1 MLHTQAVPDISAYL
15 KKHGEK
21 DILRFITCG
30 SVDDGKSSLIGRLL
44 FESKMI
50 FEDQLSELERD
61 SKKMGKAG
69 EKLDLALLVDGLAAE
84 REQGITIDVA
94 YRFFSTDKRRFI
106 IADTPGHEQ
115 YTRNMATGAST
126 ADLAI
131 VLIDA
136 TKGVLPQTRRH
147 SFIVS
152 LMGVRNVVLA
162 VNKMDMVAYSEDVF
176 NKIVADYKVLN
187 ETLGI
192 EHVEAIPMSAL
203 MGDNFTAHSDSMP
216 WYKGELLLPYLE
228 TVQIERL
235 KNFKANDLRMPVQW
249 VNRPDQ
255 SFRGFSGRIVGG
267 AAEVGQD
274 VRILPSGMS
283 ASIREIVTFDGKLDR
298 AVSGQSVTIAL
309 DKEVDVSRGSVIAAA
324 DNPCETADQFSANI
338 LWMSEHPMIPSRQ
351 YLMQLG
357 TSKAVCTPTRIKHKI
372 EITDLSHIPAETLE
386 MNEIGEIHIS
396 LDRMIPF
403 MPYNDN
409 REMGGFILIDR
420 ATNETVATG
429 MIRYAMR
436 RSKNIFEHHFNVD
449 AEARAGLK
457 NQKPCVLWFTG
468 LSGSG
473 KSTIANILEQ
483 KLFQRGHHTMVL
495 DGDNVRHGL
504 NRDLGFTD
512 QDRAENIRR
521 IAEVSKLMTEAG
533 LITLVSFIS
542 PFTAERKMARELIGG
557 EQFAEVFVS
566 TPLSVAEKR
575 DVKGLY
581 KKARAGVIPN
591 FTGIGSPYEAPENP
605 DISLDTTQQTAEQLA
620 DQLLHWLEDK
630 GFIAKLS

>member
-1 MLHTQAVPDISAYL
+1 MLHTQAVPDITAYL

-50 FEDQLSELERD
+50 FEDQLSEIERD
-61 SKKMGKAG
+61 SKKIGKAG

-152 LMGVRNVVLA
+152 LMGVRQVVLA
-162 VNKMDMVAYSEDVF
+162 VNKMDMVGYSEDVF

-192 EHVEAIPMSAL
+192 DHVEAIPMSAL
-203 MGDNFTAHSDSMP
+203 MGDNFTVHSDRMP
-216 WYKGELLLPYLE
+216 WYTGDLLLPYLE
-228 TVQIERL
+228 HVQIERMQ
-235 KNFKANDLRMPVQW
+235 NFKPADLRMPVQW

-267 AAEVGQD
+267 AAEIGQE
-274 VRILPSGMS
+274 VRILPSGVS
-283 ASIREIVTFDGKLDR
+283 AAIRDIVTFDGKVDR
-298 AVSGQSVTIAL
+298 AVSDQSVTIVL

-324 DNPCETADQFSANI
+324 DSPCETSDQFSANI

-372 EITDLSHIPAETLE
+372 DIDDLSHVPAETLE

-409 REMGGFILIDR
+409 REMGGFILVDR

-449 AEARAGLK
+449 ADARAGLK
-457 NQKPCVLWFTG
+457 DQKPCVLWFTG

-542 PFTAERKMARELIGG
+542 PFTAEREMARELIGA
-557 EQFAEVFVS
+557 EKFAEVFVS
-566 TPLSVAEKR
+566 TPLAVAEER

-591 FTGIGSPYEAPENP
+591 FTGIGSPYEAPETP
-605 DISLDTTQQTAEQLA
+605 DIALDTTRQTAEQLA
-620 DQLLHWLEDK
+620 DQLLRWLEDK
-630 GFIAKLS
+630 GFIATLS

>member
-1 MLHTQAVPDISAYL
+1 
-15 KKHGEK
+15 
-21 DILRFITCG
+21 
-30 SVDDGKSSLIGRLL
+30 
-44 FESKMI
+44 MI

-152 LMGVRNVVLA
+152 LMGVRHVVLA
-162 VNKMDMVAYSEDVF
+162 VNKMDMVGYNEDIF
-176 NKIVADYKVLN
+176 NKIVADYKALN
-187 ETLGI
+187 AALGI
-192 EHVEAIPMSAL
+192 SHVEAIPMSAL
-203 MGDNFTAHSDSMP
+203 MGDNFTAPSDRMP
-216 WYKGELLLPYLE
+216 WYKGALLLPYLE
-228 TVQIERL
+228 TVQIERMQ
-235 KNFKANDLRMPVQW
+235 NFKASDLRMPVQW

-274 VRILPSGMS
+274 VRILPSGMN
-283 ASIREIVTFDGKLDR
+283 AAIREIVTLDGKPDR
-298 AVSGQSVTIAL
+298 AVSGQSVTIVL
-309 DKEVDVSRGSVIAAA
+309 DKEVDVSRGDVIAAA

-351 YLMQLG
+351 YLLQLG
-357 TSKAVCTPTRIKHKI
+357 TVKAVCTPTRIKHKI
-372 EITDLSHIPAETLE
+372 DISDLAHIPAETLE
-386 MNEIGEIHIS
+386 MNEIAEIHIS

-403 MPYNDN
+403 MPYDEN

-436 RSKNIFEHHFNVD
+436 RSKNIFEHHFTVD
-449 AEARAGLK
+449 AGARAGLK

-483 KLFQRGHHTMVL
+483 KLYQRGHHTMVL

-542 PFTAERKMARELIGG
+542 PFAAERQMARELIGDA
-557 EQFAEVFVS
+557 QFVEIFVS
-566 TPLSVAEKR
+566 TPLAVAEAR

-581 KKARAGVIPN
+581 KKARAGQIPN

-605 DISLDTTQQTAEQLA
+605 DMTLDTTQKTAEELA
-620 DQLLHWLEDK
+620 DTLLRWLEDRE
-630 GFIAKLS
+630 FIPALG

>member
-1 MLHTQAVPDISAYL
+1 MRLAQPVADMSAYL
-15 KKHGEK
+15 QKHGEK

-44 FESKMI
+44 YESKMI

-152 LMGVRNVVLA
+152 LMGVRHVVLA
-162 VNKMDMVAYSEDVF
+162 VNKMDMVGYNEDVF
-176 NKIVADYKVLN
+176 NKIVEDYKALN
-187 ETLGI
+187 ATLGI
-192 EHVEAIPMSAL
+192 GHIEAIPMSAL
-203 MGDNFTAHSDSMP
+203 MGDNFTAPSDRMP
-216 WYKGELLLPYLE
+216 WYKGALLLPYLE
-228 TVQIERL
+228 TVQIERMQ
-235 KNFKANDLRMPVQW
+235 NFKASDLRMPVQW

-274 VRILPSGMS
+274 VRILPSGMN
-283 ASIREIVTFDGKLDR
+283 AAIREIVTLDGKLDR
-298 AVSGQSVTIAL
+298 AVSGQSVTIVL
-309 DKEVDVSRGSVIAAA
+309 DKEVDVSRGDVIAAA

-351 YLMQLG
+351 YLLQLG
-357 TSKAVCTPTRIKHKI
+357 TVKAVCTPTRIKHKI
-372 EITDLSHIPAETLE
+372 DISDLAHIPAETLE
-386 MNEIGEIHIS
+386 MNEIAEIHIS

-403 MPYNDN
+403 MPYDEN

-436 RSKNIFEHHFNVD
+436 RSKNIFEHHFTVD
-449 AEARAGLK
+449 AGARAGLK

-483 KLFQRGHHTMVL
+483 KLYQRGHHTMVL

-542 PFTAERKMARELIGG
+542 PFAAERQMARELIGDA
-557 EQFAEVFVS
+557 QFVEIFVS
-566 TPLSVAEKR
+566 TPLAVAEAR

-581 KKARAGVIPN
+581 KKARAGQIPN

-605 DISLDTTQQTAEQLA
+605 DMTLDTTQKTAEELA
-620 DQLLHWLEDK
+620 DTLLRWLEDRE
-630 GFIAKLS
+630 FIPALG

>member
-1 MLHTQAVPDISAYL
+1 MLHTQAVPDIGAYL

-94 YRFFSTDKRRFI
+94 YRFFSTDRRRFI

-162 VNKMDMVAYSEDVF
+162 VNKMDMVGYSEDVF
-176 NKIVADYKVLN
+176 NKIVADYKALN

-203 MGDNFTAHSDSMP
+203 MGDNFTAHSDRMP
-216 WYKGELLLPYLE
+216 WYKGALLLPYLE

-235 KNFKANDLRMPVQW
+235 SNFKASDLRMPVQW

-267 AAEVGQD
+267 AAEVGQE

-283 ASIREIVTFDGKLDR
+283 AAIRDIVTLDGNLDR

-351 YLMQLG
+351 YLLQLG
-357 TSKAVCTPTRIKHKI
+357 TAKAVCTPTRIKHKI
-372 EITDLSHIPAETLE
+372 EISDLSHVPAETLE

-403 MPYNDN
+403 MAYNDN

-429 MIRYAMR
+429 MIRHAMR
-436 RSKNIFEHHFNVD
+436 RSKNIFEHHFNID
-449 AEARAGLK
+449 ADARAGLK

-483 KLFQRGHHTMVL
+483 KLYQRGHHTMVL

-542 PFTAERKMARELIGG
+542 PFTAEREMARELIGG
-557 EQFAEVFVS
+557 EKFAEVFVS
-566 TPLSVAEKR
+566 TPLAVAEER

-591 FTGIGSPYEAPENP
+591 FTGIGSPYETPEKP
-605 DISLDTTQQTAEQLA
+605 DIALDTTRQTAEQLA